1 MRVLVWVRA
10 TGWEACADAAAAL
23 DGEVVLLA
31 AEPDEALG
39 GAGHGLL
46 GRHRP
51 PPPPHDRLA
60 GLADEA
66 AQELLAAARERL
78 GRPAETLLRR
88 GHVEHEVLAAAEGFD
103 LLVLARDG
111 GEPGPRS
118 LRGPVRFV
126 ADHARCAVLLV
137 WP

>member
-1 MRVLVWVRA
+1 MSRSSRTWRGGCRRRPSPPDWPLRRGGSGLFQA
-10 TGWEACADAAAAL
+10 TD
-23 DGEVVLLA
+23 D
-31 AEPDEALG
+31 
-39 GAGHGLL
+39 
-46 GRHRP
+46 RT
-51 PPPPHDRLA
+51 PPPHDRLE

-66 AQELLAAARERL
+66 ARELLEAARARL
-78 GRPAETLLRR
+78 GRPAETRLRR

-118 LRGPVRFV
+118 LHGAVRFV